1 MRLTSVLLLSIIT
14 TIRLVI
20 LYLNTKSLTTI
31 LSTNILTTLAQIIS
45 TTLLIERRAAAL
57 PIVT

>member
-14 TIRLVI
+14 IIRLVI
-20 LYLNTKSLTTI
+20 LHLNTRSLTTI
-31 LSTNILTTLAQIIS
+31 LSTNALTTLTQIVS

-57 PIVT
+57 SIVT